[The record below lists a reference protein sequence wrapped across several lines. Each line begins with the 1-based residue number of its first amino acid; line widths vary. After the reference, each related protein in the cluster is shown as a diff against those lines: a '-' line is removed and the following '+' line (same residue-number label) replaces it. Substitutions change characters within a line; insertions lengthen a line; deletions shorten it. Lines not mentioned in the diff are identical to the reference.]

1 MVLIS
6 SMFVTRK
13 THNKLLEEQRES
25 KKVVDI
31 YTGILFQVYGIIN
44 DWNDKKMGNLRAI
57 STIYSI
63 FKSKTNIFD
72 KESQFN
78 DLKDMVEVRE
88 VVNE

>member
-25 KKVVDI
+25 KKVIDI
-31 YTGILFQVYGIIN
+31 YTELLFQVYGIIN

-57 STIYSI
+57 STIYAI
-63 FKSKTNIFD
+63 FKTKTSMID
-72 KESQFN
+72 KETQFN
-78 DLKDMVEVRE
+78 DLKNMVKVKDEVA
-88 VVNE
+88 

>member
-1 MVLIS
+1 
-6 SMFVTRK
+6 MFVTRK
-13 THNKLLEEQRES
+13 RYNKLLEEQRES

-44 DWNDKKMGNLRAI
+44 DWKDKKMGNLRAI

-78 DLKDMVEVRE
+78 DLKDMVKVRK

>member
-13 THNKLLEEQRES
+13 KYNKLLEEQKES
-25 KKVVDI
+25 KKVIDI
-31 YTGILFQVYGIIN
+31 YTELLMQIYGVID
-44 DWNDKKMGNLRAI
+44 DWNDNKMGNLRAI

-63 FKSKTNIFD
+63 FKSKT
-72 KESQFN
+72 SMS
-78 DLKDMVEVRE
+78 DLKNMVKERE

>member
-13 THNKLLEEQRES
+13 THNKLLEEQKES
-25 KKVVDI
+25 KKVIDI
-31 YTGILFQVYGIIN
+31 YTELLMQIYGVID
-44 DWNDKKMGNLRAI
+44 DWNDNKMGNLRAI

-63 FKSKTNIFD
+63 FKSKT
-72 KESQFN
+72 SMS
-78 DLKDMVEVRE
+78 DLKNMVKERK

>member
-13 THNKLLEEQRES
+13 THNKLLEEQKES
-25 KKVVDI
+25 KKVIDI
-31 YTGILFQVYGIIN
+31 YTELLMQIYGVID
-44 DWNDKKMGNLRAI
+44 DWNDNKMGNLRAI

-63 FKSKTNIFD
+63 FKSKT
-72 KESQFN
+72 SMS
-78 DLKDMVEVRE
+78 DLKNMVKERE

>member
-25 KKVVDI
+25 KKVIDI
-31 YTGILFQVYGIIN
+31 YTELLMQIYGVID
-44 DWNDKKMGNLRAI
+44 DWNDNKMGNLRAI

-63 FKSKTNIFD
+63 FKSKT
-72 KESQFN
+72 SMS
-78 DLKDMVEVRE
+78 DLKNMVKERK

>member
-13 THNKLLEEQRES
+13 KYNKLLEEQKES
-25 KKVVDI
+25 KKVIDI
-31 YTGILFQVYGIIN
+31 YTELLMQIYGVID
-44 DWNDKKMGNLRAI
+44 DWNDNKMGNLRAI

-63 FKSKTNIFD
+63 FKSKT
-72 KESQFN
+72 SMS
-78 DLKDMVEVRE
+78 DLKNMVKERK

>member
-13 THNKLLEEQRES
+13 KYNKLLEEQRES

-44 DWNDKKMGNLRAI
+44 DWKDKKMGNLRAI

-72 KESQFN
+72 KESQIN
-78 DLKDMVEVRE
+78 DLKDMVKVRK

>member
-13 THNKLLEEQRES
+13 RYNKLLEEQRES

-44 DWNDKKMGNLRAI
+44 DWNDKKMGNLLAI

-72 KESQFN
+72 KESQIN
-78 DLKDMVEVRE
+78 DLKDMVKVRK

>member
-1 MVLIS
+1 
-6 SMFVTRK
+6 MFVTRK
-13 THNKLLEEQRES
+13 KYNKLLEEQRES

-44 DWNDKKMGNLRAI
+44 DWKDKKMGNLRAI

-72 KESQFN
+72 KESQIN
-78 DLKDMVEVRE
+78 DLKDMVKVRK

>member
-13 THNKLLEEQRES
+13 RYNKLLEEQRES

-44 DWNDKKMGNLRAI
+44 DWKDKKMGNLRAI

-72 KESQFN
+72 KESQIN
-78 DLKDMVEVRE
+78 DLKDMVKVRK

>member
-25 KKVVDI
+25 KKVIDI
-31 YTGILFQVYGIIN
+31 YTELLMQIYGVID
-44 DWNDKKMGNLRAI
+44 DWNDNKMGNLRAI

-63 FKSKTNIFD
+63 FKSKT
-72 KESQFN
+72 SMS
-78 DLKDMVEVRE
+78 DLKNMVKERE